1 MLQIYYK
8 FRKSTMNLS
17 PSLKYHSKITSSKVE
32 AILNKKKTVIKFNYK
47 DCSDVNVELLAR
59 AAMVPFMELELSDSK
74 LTKNQLET
82 FFTKIALQPEG
93 NTTGK
98 LDLSENDLSEVHPKI
113 MAKAICKLNHV
124 DLNNTNMSMDQ
135 AETLFKVILEE
146 KKTTLYFLT
155 VDNNLCR
162 KKNHHLALDV
172 AKKIDLRRKETKVE
186 LIKRMA
192 EAQGLSE
199 AYVAHQLKEFD
210 VKFDRE
216 MKWLDYDSRADSSDE
231 DLEGKNYDD
240 FYYDSDW
247 DDFYGDYD
255 YEDDDEDDDSE
266 LRQTL
271 RELWMN

>member
-1 MLQIYYK
+1 
-8 FRKSTMNLS
+8 MNLS

-47 DCSDVNVELLAR
+47 DCSDVNVELLVR
-59 AAMVPFMELELSDSK
+59 AAMVPFMELELCDSK

-98 LDLSENDLSEVHPKI
+98 LNLSENYLSEVHPKI

-146 KKTTLYFLT
+146 KKTTLHYLT

-172 AKKIDLRRKETKVE
+172 AKKIDLRRKETRVDR
-186 LIKRMA
+186 IKRMS
-192 EAQGLSE
+192 EAHGLSE
-199 AYVAHQLKEFD
+199 DDVAHQLKKFD

-216 MKWLDYDSRADSSDE
+216 MKWLDYDSSADSSDE
-231 DLEGKNYDD
+231 DLEGKDDDD